1 MPEQGVVAGGA
12 GLTGVASSR
21 EEAEGPADF
30 SVITVNSLSGPQ
42 VVNLLNAF
50 ANNLFLSFVLDKSK

>member
-1 MPEQGVVAGGA
+1 VPGQGLVAGGA